1 MASTLKINTLTG
13 VSTADVINV
22 TTGSTTTT
30 LQLGIASHALHFN
43 HQTPAVIKSLNT
55 SSVTDTAVGQYTPI
69 MTTSY
74 SDANYIM
81 TNSNNFDVN
90 AEADAAGGQL
100 HSLNTTGTEVAPAT
114 NTYTVRTDGDSSAS
128 KDLKYG
134 YTTAHGDLA

>member
-22 TTGSTTTT
+22 TTGGTTTV

-43 HQTPAVIKSLNT
+43 HQTPAVIKSWNT
-55 SSVTDTAVGQYTPI
+55 SSVTDVAVGQYQPI

-90 AEADAAGGQL
+90 TEADAAGGQL
-100 HSLNTTGTEVAPAT
+100 HSLNTTGTEVAPTT
-114 NTYTVRTDGDSSAS
+114 NSYTVRTDGASSAS

>member
-1 MASTLKINTLTG
+1 MTSELRVNNLKGST
-13 VSTADVINV
+13 TADVINV
-22 TTGSTTTT
+22 TTGSTTTK

-43 HQTPAVIKSLNT
+43 HQTPAVIKSWNN
-55 SSVTDTAVGQYTPI
+55 SSVTDVAVGQYQPI
-69 MTTSY
+69 MITSY

-90 AEADAAGGQL
+90 TEADAAGGQL

>member
-22 TTGSTTTT
+22 TTGGTTTV

-43 HQTPAVIKSLNT
+43 HQTPAVIKSWNT
-55 SSVTDTAVGQYTPI
+55 SSVTDVAVGQYQPI

-90 AEADAAGGQL
+90 TEADAAGGQL
-100 HSLNTTGTEVAPAT
+100 HSLNTTGTEVAPTT
-114 NTYTVRTDGDSSAS
+114 NSYTVRTDGDSSAS

-134 YTTAHGDLA
+134 YTTVHGDLA

>member
-1 MASTLKINTLTG
+1 MTSELRVDNLKGST
-13 VSTADVINV
+13 TADVINV
-22 TTGSTTTT
+22 TTGSTTTK

-90 AEADAAGGQL
+90 TEADAAGGQL
-100 HSLNTTGTEVAPAT
+100 HSLNTTGNEVAPST

>member
-22 TTGSTTTT
+22 TTGSTTTK

-55 SSVTDTAVGQYTPI
+55 SSVTDVAVGQYSPI

-90 AEADAAGGQL
+90 TEADAAGGQL
-100 HSLNTTGTEVAPAT
+100 HSLNTTGNEVAPAT
-114 NTYTVRTDGDSSAS
+114 NTYTVRTDGHNSAS